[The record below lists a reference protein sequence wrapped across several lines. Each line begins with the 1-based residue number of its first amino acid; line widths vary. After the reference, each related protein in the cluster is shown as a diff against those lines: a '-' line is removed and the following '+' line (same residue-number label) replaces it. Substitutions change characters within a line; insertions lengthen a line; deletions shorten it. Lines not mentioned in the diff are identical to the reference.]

1 MKLKELQT
9 QFANHIYNSENTK
22 IFSEITNHKAS
33 IADRMQV
40 YRNNVFGNFE
50 SVLEIIYPTTKQIV
64 GEGYFYSLSTLYH
77 QKYYSESG
85 NLDEYGKY
93 FSTLIRSL
101 EKEHN
106 LAYLKDIANL
116 EWKYHWAYFGKDVPV
131 FDLEKFQKLKQKDL
145 FKLKFKLHP
154 SCQLIHS
161 KYPIYS
167 IWNFASVKNKKL
179 NLKELSKE
187 YVLVERANWQ
197 VNIHSILESDFWFLK
212 QIKNKKNI
220 FQIYKDL
227 NKKYPNFDIGSSINK
242 YISIGVLSKFY

>member
-22 IFSEITNHKAS
+22 IFSEITKHKAS
-33 IADRMQV
+33 TADRMQV
-40 YRNNVFGNFE
+40 YRNNIFGNFE

-64 GEGYFYSLSTLYH
+64 GEDYFYNLCKLYRE
-77 QKYYSESG
+77 KYYSRSG

-101 EKEHN
+101 KTEHN

-116 EWKYHWAYFGKDVPV
+116 EWKYHWAYFGKDAPV

-145 FKLKFKLHP
+145 FKLKFKLNP
-154 SCQLIHS
+154 SCQFIAS
-161 KYPIYS
+161 RYPIYS
-167 IWNFASVKNKKL
+167 IWNFTSVTNKKVINEKL
-179 NLKELSKE
+179 NLQELNRE

-197 VNIHSILESDFWFLK
+197 VNIHNLQN
-212 QIKNKKNI
+212 QI
-220 FQIYKDL
+220 F
-227 NKKYPNFDIGSSINK
+227 GS
-242 YISIGVLSKFY
+242 